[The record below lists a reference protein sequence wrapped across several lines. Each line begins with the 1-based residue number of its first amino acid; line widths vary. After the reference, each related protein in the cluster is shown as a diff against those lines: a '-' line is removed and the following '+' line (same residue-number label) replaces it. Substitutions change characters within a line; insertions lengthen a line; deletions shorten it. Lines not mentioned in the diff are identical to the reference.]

1 MTMKRIMRSF
11 DLQEISCVDRP
22 AQKGALMTIIKHQ
35 GEDSVVQF
43 TKAQAETAW
52 SDALS
57 AYATKH
63 NLSKST
69 AALEFSTTAEAQELY
84 KRFVRASDVRREAI
98 SRAAS
103 VANVSAEVLAK
114 SAFPGISAP
123 DAMVAW
129 LDTDAGREFYADAV
143 VAKRAAERGLSVALE

>member
-1 MTMKRIMRSF
+1 MRSF
-11 DLQEISCVDRP
+11 NLREISCVDRP
-22 AQKGALMTIIKHQ
+22 AQKGAMMTIIKHQ
-35 GEDSVVQF
+35 SEDSVVQF

-57 AYATKH
+57 AYAAKH

-84 KRFVRASDVRREAI
+84 KRCVRASDVRREAI
-98 SRAAS
+98 YRAAS
-103 VANVSAEVLAK
+103 VANVSAEILAK
-114 SAFPGISAP
+114 SAFPGMSIP

-129 LDTDAGREFYADAV
+129 LGTDNGKEFYADSTA
-143 VAKRAAERGLSVALE
+143 AKRAAEQGR